1 MVSPG
6 TYLIRNISY
15 LRVVVIWCKRKSSS
29 RKIYVIIVVKE
40 ILVITNVIQMV
51 AAAKRS
57 FFLKMFFFDFFQ
69 IWIIYWSKNIK
80 WIWDIC
86 FANVLMLY
94 RSELN
99 CSHIDVF
106 TPQKFTL
113 IDGLTQQRLIAW
125 RPWPMWPEM
134 NIN

>member
-15 LRVVVIWCKRKSSS
+15 LRVVVIWFKRKSSS

-86 FANVLMLY
+86 FANVLKWVKLLTY
-94 RSELN
+94 WRVHSTK
-99 CSHIDVF
+99 IYFDW
-106 TPQKFTL
+106 
-113 IDGLTQQRLIAW
+113 TQQRLIAW